1 MPNTYSAVIAAIT
14 TGFRALGMQITVTGD
29 EQVPRSGPAVL
40 AANHSSFLDFAFMGL
55 AARASARHVRFLVR
69 RDVRDHRLTG
79 PAMRSM
85 RHIAVDRA
93 APAGALFEAAAA
105 LRAGEVVGVFPE
117 AGVSRSFTIRP
128 LMPGAVHLAQQ
139 ARAPLFPMAIWGPQQ
154 LYTAGH
160 KPTFRRGQSVRL
172 LIGEPLHPQ
181 PAVPVADQTGELGRR
196 LGELL
201 ERAQRDHPDQPTP
214 GEHAWWHPAHLGGA
228 APTAQQARALEHP
241 MPPGAV
247 APLFGAF

>member
-1 MPNTYSAVIAAIT
+1 VPNTYPAVIAAIT

-69 RDVRDHRLTG
+69 RDARDHRLIG

-105 LRAGEVVGVFPE
+105 LRAGAVVGVFPE

-128 LMPGAVHLAQQ
+128 LMPG
-139 ARAPLFPMAIWGPQQ
+139 RST
-154 LYTAGH
+154 LY
-160 KPTFRRGQSVRL
+160 S
-172 LIGEPLHPQ
+172 
-181 PAVPVADQTGELGRR
+181 R
-196 LGELL
+196 LGHPCSRWRSGDRSGCTP
-201 ERAQRDHPDQPTP
+201 RAANRRF
-214 GEHAWWHPAHLGGA
+214 A
-228 APTAQQARALEHP
+228 AANQC
-241 MPPGAV
+241 GC
-247 APLFGAF
+247 